1 MRQFEVSD
9 HVNVAGPPLALIASL
24 LTLSIGKIADIGVF
38 VKLEQGLIQ
47 VYTGNGK
54 GKTTASLG
62 LALRA
67 VGRELKVCMIQFMK
81 GGGPYGEQM
90 AADRLAPY
98 LTITQTGRPGWV
110 NKDNPHELDK
120 SLAAEALELAAKAVN
135 GGEYDMVILDE
146 INGAVSMGLV
156 PVEALLD
163 LMRNKPQHVE
173 LVLTGRNAHESVI
186 EAADLVTEMREIK
199 HYYKAGVKSRVG
211 IEK

>member
-1 MRQFEVSD
+1 M
-9 HVNVAGPPLALIASL
+9 
-24 LTLSIGKIADIGVF
+24 
-38 VKLEQGLIQ
+38 KLEQGLIQ

-62 LALRA
+62 LALRG
-67 VGRELKVCMIQFMK
+67 VGRELMVCMIQFMK

-90 AADRLAPY
+90 AAERLAPY
-98 LTITQTGRPGWV
+98 LTIIQTGRPGWV
-110 NKDNPHELDK
+110 NKDNPHETDK
-120 SLAAEALELAAKAVN
+120 ALAAEALVLARSKVV

-156 PVEALLD
+156 PVEALLE
-163 LMRNKPQHVE
+163 LMAAKPPQVE
-173 LVLTGRNAHESVI
+173 LVLTGRNADPKVI

-199 HYYKAGVKSRVG
+199 HYYKAGVASRIG